1 MTQWTHNIQGL
12 ALVENLAAADAIAAQ
27 IPNAN
32 HSALFST
39 GLKVRT
45 VAGTTYVARAV
56 NIAARSDAVAAAT
69 AMLGQGLPPALAA
82 VRIVERGEGDSIV
95 DWLATLGYA
104 IMPGIG

>member
-1 MTQWTHNIQGL
+1 MTQWTHAIQGL

-39 GLKVRT
+39 GLKIRAADGST
-45 VAGTTYVARAV
+45 CVARAV
-56 NIAARSDAVAAAT
+56 DIAARADAVAAAT

-82 VRIVERGEGDSIV
+82 ARIVERGEGDSIV
-95 DWLATLGYA
+95 DWLSSLGYA
-104 IMPGIG
+104 IMEGLP